1 MGELAFKRGEAAE
14 KAGRL
19 DAAYEEFQAAAALD
33 HPGAT
38 VRANTVRGTLVA
50 SRLRQARQE
59 MANQNPKAAIP
70 MYDRVLTLDPG
81 NDTAKLERQRA
92 MELVKKT
99 GG

>member
-19 DAAYEEFQAAAALD
+19 DTAYEEFQAAAALD
-33 HPGAT
+33 HPGAAARAST
-38 VRANTVRGTLVA
+38 VRSTLIA

-59 MANQNPKAAIP
+59 MANQNPKAAVP
-70 MYDRVLTLDPG
+70 LYDRVLELDPG
-81 NDTAKLERQRA
+81 NDSAKLERQRA
-92 MELVKKT
+92 VELVKKT